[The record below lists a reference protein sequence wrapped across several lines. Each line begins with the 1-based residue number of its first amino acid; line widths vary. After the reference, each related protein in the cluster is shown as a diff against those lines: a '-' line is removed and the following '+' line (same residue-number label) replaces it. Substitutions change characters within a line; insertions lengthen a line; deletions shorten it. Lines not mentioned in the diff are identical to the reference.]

1 MTTKYLTLKVA
12 TVTAAAMLAAI
23 VMGSASTR
31 AEDKGASLAAAKSAI
46 NQVVNAI
53 RTNDADAFGAVMVRD
68 PGLVAFGTDKA
79 ERWVGYDQLMQS
91 VRAQLKVFQ
100 TTGIAVRDEVVH
112 VLPSN
117 DGAYFSE
124 VWDWKIRTDGK
135 DMALN
140 NLRMT
145 GVLVNRDGHWQC
157 AQFHISMPVGSQAVT
172 Y

>member
-1 MTTKYLTLKVA
+1 MSPHPTL
-12 TVTAAAMLAAI
+12 VTAAAMLAAI

-91 VRAQLKVFQ
+91 VM
-100 TTGIAVRDEVVH
+100 
-112 VLPSN
+112 
-117 DGAYFSE
+117 AY
-124 VWDWKIRTDGK
+124 
-135 DMALN
+135 
-140 NLRMT
+140 
-145 GVLVNRDGHWQC
+145 
-157 AQFHISMPVGSQAVT
+157 QARPKRRGRK
-172 Y
+172 